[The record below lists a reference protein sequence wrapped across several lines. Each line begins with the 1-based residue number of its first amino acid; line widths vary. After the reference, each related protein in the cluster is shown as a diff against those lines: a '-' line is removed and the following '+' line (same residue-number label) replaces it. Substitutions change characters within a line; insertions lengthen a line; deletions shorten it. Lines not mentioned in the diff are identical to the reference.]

1 MTDYK
6 PSALMIAWEKAL
18 RNPDLKQTNGAL
30 CKVDDSG
37 NKSYCCLG
45 VLEEVAGNTP
55 KPQAPPFAQ
64 MGSYNLAFYGPTA
77 WGETGLPDRGLI
89 DLLFDRPVNHDP
101 DTYRSEGNVTLGI
114 DEYGCSVEAAKLN
127 DDYGWTFEQIADQI
141 KLVYIDGTGDYN
153 DYSIEGHKKS
163 DDYQQDDC
171 W

>member
-1 MTDYK
+1 MTDSTYK
-6 PSALMIAWEKAL
+6 PSELMIAWEKAL

-55 KPQAPPFAQ
+55 RASDTSLTYIVA
-64 MGSYNLAFYGPTA
+64 GNLAFYGPTA

-89 DLLFDRPVNHDP
+89 DVLFDRPIDHDP
-101 DTYRSEGNVTLGI
+101 DVYRSEGNVTLGVG
-114 DEYGCSVEAAKLN
+114 EYGDAVEAAELN

-141 KLVYIDGTGDYN
+141 RLVYIEGTGDYN
-153 DYSIEGHKKS
+153 DYPIEGSKQS
-163 DDYQQDDC
+163 DREYHIY
-171 W
+171 

>member
-6 PSALMIAWEKAL
+6 PSELMIAWEKAL

-45 VLEEVAGNTP
+45 VLEEVAGNTA
-55 KPQAPPFAQ
+55 KYQAPPFAQ

-89 DLLFDRPVNHDP
+89 DLLFNRPVDHDP
-101 DTYRSEGNVTLGI
+101 DVYRSEGNVTLGV
-114 DEYGCSVEAAKLN
+114 DEYGCSVEAAELN

-141 KLVYIDGTGDYN
+141 RLVYIDGDGIPENYVID
-153 DYSIEGHKKS
+153 SAGKS
-163 DDYQQDDC
+163 SRYDAQDC
-171 W
+171 F

>member
-1 MTDYK
+1 
-6 PSALMIAWEKAL
+6 
-18 RNPDLKQTNGAL
+18 
-30 CKVDDSG
+30 
-37 NKSYCCLG
+37 
-45 VLEEVAGNTP
+45 
-55 KPQAPPFAQ
+55 

-101 DTYRSEGNVTLGI
+101 DTYRAEGNVVLGV
-114 DEYGCSVEAAKLN
+114 DEYGAAVEAAELN

-153 DYSIEGHKKS
+153 DYSVEGHKKS
-163 DDYQQDDC
+163 DDYEQDDC